1 MPVDLDKIRALLA
14 SVAGFTE
21 GPWHGDDL
29 GRVVTVRAATPVCDY
44 TPRANRPIIA
54 AAPDLHRELT
64 EAVGEIEIR
73 DRQQA
78 GTQAMLDG
86 IWRTLD
92 AAGVRDDVDEHY
104 MQQVSEHCYEP
115 AGEHRQADPEERVGF
130 LAAEVVRLRAHNA
143 RMVALLNVMADAL
156 QSERG
161 GFWDAVSDH
170 VGTSRHISTALRRLA
185 AGEVD
190 DG

>member
-21 GPWHGDDL
+21 GPWSPDDEL
-29 GRVVTVRAATPVCDY
+29 GWIRPTKGLQITGYVQRV
-44 TPRANRPIIA
+44 NRPIIA

-64 EAVGEIEIR
+64 EAVGEIE
-73 DRQQA
+73 
-78 GTQAMLDG
+78 
-86 IWRTLD
+86 
-92 AAGVRDDVDEHY
+92 
-104 MQQVSEHCYEP
+104 
-115 AGEHRQADPEERVGF
+115 
-130 LAAEVVRLRAHNA
+130 RLRAHNA

-170 VGTSRHISTALRRLA
+170 VGTNRHISTALRRLA

>member
-73 DRQQA
+73 ACD
-78 GTQAMLDG
+78 
-86 IWRTLD
+86 
-92 AAGVRDDVDEHY
+92 
-104 MQQVSEHCYEP
+104 P
-115 AGEHRQADPEERVGF
+115 A
-130 LAAEVVRLRAHNA
+130 LILS
-143 RMVALLNVMADAL
+143 RMVASPIV
-156 QSERG
+156 
-161 GFWDAVSDH
+161 
-170 VGTSRHISTALRRLA
+170 TA
-185 AGEVD
+185 
-190 DG
+190 

>member
-1 MPVDLDKIRALLA
+1 MSLDPDKIRALLA

-64 EAVGEIEIR
+64 EAVGEIE
-73 DRQQA
+73 
-78 GTQAMLDG
+78 
-86 IWRTLD
+86 
-92 AAGVRDDVDEHY
+92 
-104 MQQVSEHCYEP
+104 
-115 AGEHRQADPEERVGF
+115 
-130 LAAEVVRLRAHNA
+130 RLRAHNA
-143 RMVALLNVMADAL
+143 RMVALLSKIADAM
-156 QSERG
+156 
-161 GFWDAVSDH
+161 DAADREPTWSDRMI
-170 VGTSRHISTALRRLA
+170 VVTDSLPDAPDLRRLA